1 MISLFYFFFFF
12 QSKLAYERLRVQKVY
27 HPFVCGPNNSTI
39 KQLMDETGA
48 KINVPPPSV
57 QQDEIVV
64 SGEKEGVLKCKATI
78 MGIYEEKVSTGHLKC
93 ICILCFCYIWKTGI
107 PSNI

>member
-1 MISLFYFFFFF
+1 M
-12 QSKLAYERLRVQKVY
+12 Y

-57 QQDEIVV
+57 QEDDIVV

-78 MGIYEEKVSTGHLKC
+78 MGIYEEKVKKNKKKHTHKFCIDFEERVNILLK
-93 ICILCFCYIWKTGI
+93 
-107 PSNI
+107 